1 MTEITPLD
9 TAHAAMEAAPADD
22 AARLGFYARLADGEL
37 FLLLTTE
44 PAGDKID
51 PETFEI
57 ADGTFVLAF
66 DREERLA
73 QFVGRTAPYVAMPGR
88 VLAGM
93 LAGQGIG
100 LGVNLDVAPSATLL
114 PPEAMAWLAD
124 TVANAPSEVEA
135 RIAAVIPPRG
145 LPESLVTALDTKL
158 ATAGGLAKC
167 AYLAG
172 VEYDSGAKGHMLAFV
187 DAVEAARPAL
197 AGAVGE
203 ALTFSGIE
211 AGMLDVGF
219 FAATDPMAASL
230 ARAGL
235 RFDLPEPE
243 RPSPRTPSAP
253 GSDPSK
259 PPILR

>member
-88 VLAGM
+88 VLESPA
-93 LAGQGIG
+93 ISSN
-100 LGVNLDVAPSATLL
+100 VSRYSPSPLR
-114 PPEAMAWLAD
+114 
-124 TVANAPSEVEA
+124 SI
-135 RIAAVIPPRG
+135 R
-145 LPESLVTALDTKL
+145 TATKL
-158 ATAGGLAKC
+158 
-167 AYLAG
+167 
-172 VEYDSGAKGHMLAFV
+172 
-187 DAVEAARPAL
+187 
-197 AGAVGE
+197 
-203 ALTFSGIE
+203 
-211 AGMLDVGF
+211 
-219 FAATDPMAASL
+219 
-230 ARAGL
+230 
-235 RFDLPEPE
+235 
-243 RPSPRTPSAP
+243 PSDITT
-253 GSDPSK
+253 
-259 PPILR
+259 